1 MGFNTMFY
9 ATTAAAAAERGIY
22 ATTAAAAAER
32 GKYATASAAAA
43 AILTV
48 MKKNPI
54 IF

>member
-1 MGFNTMFY
+1 MFY